1 LSHAQELARDGQ
13 ELNAVEEGRLT
24 EHLATVVAA
33 RYAVALAGW
42 NGEVTD
48 EFGRKLRALR
58 ELCQDVVEFE
68 AWRPQWGVGFPDLA
82 DQRVRDT
89 HWLF

>member
-1 LSHAQELARDGQ
+1 VARAAGGIVTRAGAGEDGQ
-13 ELNAVEEGRLT
+13 ELIGGGGAIDGT
-24 EHLATVVAA
+24 SGDGGAA

-58 ELCQDVVEFE
+58 ELLPRRGGVE
-68 AWRPQWGVGFPDLA
+68 GVETTMGSGVPPI
-82 DQRVRDT
+82 
-89 HWLF
+89 